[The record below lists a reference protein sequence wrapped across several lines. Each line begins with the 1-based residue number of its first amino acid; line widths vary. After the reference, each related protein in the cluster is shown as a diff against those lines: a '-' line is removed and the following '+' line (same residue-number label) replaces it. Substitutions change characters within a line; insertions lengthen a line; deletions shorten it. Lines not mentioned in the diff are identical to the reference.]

1 MQCFRLYFRRV
12 ELASKLTVND
22 IILDSIADGV
32 FTVDKEYRIG
42 SFNRAAEK
50 TTGVARED
58 AVGQRCCDVFH
69 ASICETACALR
80 ETFRTGR
87 PVVNR
92 SIYVVSAEGKKIPLS
107 ISTALL
113 RDARGRVIGGV
124 ETFRDLS
131 AVETLRRELHK
142 TYSFEDIISK
152 NRRMQKIFAILPRV
166 AESDTTVL
174 IEGESGTG
182 KELIARAIHN
192 LSARSKEPL
201 VVVNCAALPDSLL
214 ESELF
219 GYKSGA
225 FSGANKD
232 KPGRFALA
240 EGGTVFLDEI
250 GEVSPAMQVKLLR
263 VLQERTYEPLGGT
276 ESVRADVRIMA
287 ATNAHLQELVVQG
300 RFREDLYYRVNVM
313 RIELPPLRDR
323 KEDVPLL
330 IEHFLDK
337 LSNTKHKLVSEVDR
351 DVLAALMSYNFP
363 GNIRELENIIEHAFV
378 LCRSDRIDLECLP
391 EEIPTPRMPSSAPLQ
406 SVKEFERQTLLD
418 ALKRNEWHRGRT
430 AEELKID
437 KSTLWRK
444 MKRLG
449 IKAPV
454 NS

>member
-1 MQCFRLYFRRV
+1 MSPGKV
-12 ELASKLTVND
+12 KVTAKPTVND
-22 IILDSIADGV
+22 IILDSVADGV
-32 FTVDKEYRIG
+32 FTVDKKYRIG
-42 SFNRAAEK
+42 SFNRAAEEI
-50 TTGVARED
+50 TGVTRED

-80 ETFRTGR
+80 ETFRTGK
-87 PVVNR
+87 PIVNR
-92 SIYVVSAEGKKIPLS
+92 SIYVVSADGKKIPLS

-113 RDARGRVIGGV
+113 KDASGRVVGGV

-152 NRRMQKIFAILPRV
+152 NKRMQKIFAILPRV

-192 LSARSKEPL
+192 LSGRGEKPL

-225 FSGANKD
+225 FTGADRD

-250 GEVSPAMQVKLLR
+250 GEISPATQVKLLR

-276 ESVRADVRIMA
+276 DSMKANIRIIA
-287 ATNAHLQELVVQG
+287 ATNSHLQQLVAQG

-337 LSNTKHKLVSEVDR
+337 LSKTKHKLVSEVDQ
-351 DVLAALMSYNFP
+351 DVVVALMSYNFP
-363 GNIRELENIIEHAFV
+363 GNIRELENIMEHAFV
-378 LCRSDRIDLECLP
+378 LCRGGRIDLECLP
-391 EEIPTPRMPSSAPLQ
+391 DEIPTSKKLFDAPIQ
-406 SVKEFERQTLLD
+406 SVKEFERHALLE
-418 ALKRNEWHRGRT
+418 ALKHNDWHRGKT
-430 AEELKID
+430 AKDLNID

-444 MKRLG
+444 MKRFG
-449 IKAPV
+449 ITDPAE
-454 NS
+454 

>member
-1 MQCFRLYFRRV
+1 MV
-12 ELASKLTVND
+12 PKPTAND

-32 FTVDKEYRIG
+32 FTVDKDYRVG
-42 SFNRAAEK
+42 SFNRAAEEI
-50 TTGVARED
+50 TGVSRHD
-58 AVGQRCCDVFH
+58 AVGQRCCDVLH

-80 ETFRTGR
+80 ETFRTGK
-87 PVVNR
+87 PIVNR
-92 SIYVVSAEGKKIPLS
+92 SIYVVSADGKKIPLS

-113 RDARGRVIGGV
+113 RDAKGRVIGGV

-131 AVETLRRELHK
+131 AVETLRRELYK

-174 IEGESGTG
+174 VEGESGTG

-192 LSARSKEPL
+192 LSKRGKKPL

-225 FSGANKD
+225 FTGANRD

-250 GEVSPAMQVKLLR
+250 GEISPAMQVKLLR
-263 VLQERTYEPLGGT
+263 VLQERTYEPLGGI
-276 ESVRADVRIMA
+276 ESVKANVRIMA
-287 ATNAHLQELVVQG
+287 ATNAHLQELVAEG

-323 KEDVPLL
+323 KEDIPLL

-337 LSNTKHKLVSEVDR
+337 LSKTKHKLVTEVDQ
-351 DVLAALMSYNFP
+351 DVTAALMSYSFP

-378 LCRSDRIDLECLP
+378 LCRGTRIDLDCLP
-391 EEIPTPRMPSSAPLQ
+391 EGIPTPRKLSNAPMQ
-406 SVKEFERQTLLD
+406 SVREFERQALIE
-418 ALKRNEWHRGRT
+418 ALKRNNWARGKT
-430 AEELKID
+430 ALDLEID

-449 IKAPV
+449 VIVPTKH
-454 NS
+454 